1 MSKGNF
7 NLLATNNIGSI
18 TTKSNLPAQTE
29 QMTFTVE
36 ELLTK
41 IDQVKSAGF
50 GPEPALFDLMTSS
63 GARELKRTI
72 EDAKASAIRARRE
85 LIDGLASCIVIYID
99 THKADLKVRGSAF
112 VTTTF
117 VTLTSKLNAIVEA
130 VITSFFETY
139 SKTIEDYERI
149 PNLTDA
155 IRQELRQKA
164 LDRAM
169 KISDLSESSFFDILN
184 NLKEQVIKLSNE
196 IGER

>member
-1 MSKGNF
+1 MAKK
-7 NLLATNNIGSI
+7 NLNLPATGSTGSV
-18 TTKSNLPAQTE
+18 TTKSHFPAQTQ

-41 IDQVKSAGF
+41 IDQVKQAGF
-50 GPEPALFDLMTSS
+50 GPEPSVIEMILSS
-63 GARELKRTI
+63 GARDLKRTI
-72 EDAKASAIRARRE
+72 EEAKASAIRARKE
-85 LIDGLASCIVIYID
+85 LIDGLASCIVVYID
-99 THKADLKVRGSAF
+99 THKSDLKIRGSAF

-117 VTLTSKLNAIVEA
+117 TTLIGKLNAIVES
-130 VITSFFETY
+130 VIIGFFETY

-149 PNLTDA
+149 PNLSDA
-155 IRQELRQKA
+155 VRQHLKEKA

-169 KISDLSESSFFDILN
+169 KITDLSQSSFFDILH